1 METSRTNVK
10 ITKLLNLQITQLS
23 WLVQPYYENGA
34 PVDNPAYL
42 P

>member
-1 METSRTNVK
+1 MQTSCTNVK
-10 ITKLLNLQITQLS
+10 ITKLLNYQITQSS

-34 PVDNPAYL
+34 PVDNLAYV